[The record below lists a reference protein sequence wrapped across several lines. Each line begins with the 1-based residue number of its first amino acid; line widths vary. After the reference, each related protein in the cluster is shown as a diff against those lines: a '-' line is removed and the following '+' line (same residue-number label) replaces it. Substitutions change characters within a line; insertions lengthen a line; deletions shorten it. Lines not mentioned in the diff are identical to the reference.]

1 MKRQRHKLMHYLT
14 LILMFFFF
22 TFTHYFIYRVKLEI
36 IDYISKQKIVEE
48 IEHEPEVAP
57 ILVER
62 NELDYTHYST
72 VQLNIENILQNPELP
87 TGCEVTSLAI
97 VLNYLGYDIDKVL
110 LSDLFLPKGEIGKT
124 HPDKAF
130 IGNPRDKSA
139 YGANAPVLVNTANDY
154 LKHVQGKHYA
164 YNMSS
169 NEFTDLLKYV
179 NDGYPV
185 MFWGTMYMKDGYPST
200 KWIIDNETVQWYARF
215 HCMVLIG
222 YTEDTYIIADPLQ
235 GIVEYDKDLVEKRY
249 NELGKQAIVIY

>member
-22 TFTHYFIYRVKLEI
+22 TFTHYFIYRIKLEI
-36 IDYISKQKIVEE
+36 IDYISKQKIIEE
-48 IEHEPEVAP
+48 IEHEPEVVP

-97 VLNYLGYDIDKVL
+97 ILNYLGYDIDKVL

-130 IGNPRDKSA
+130 IGNPKDKSA

-154 LKHVQGKHYA
+154 LKHVQGKHY
-164 YNMSS
+164 
-169 NEFTDLLKYV
+169 
-179 NDGYPV
+179 
-185 MFWGTMYMKDGYPST
+185 
-200 KWIIDNETVQWYARF
+200 
-215 HCMVLIG
+215 
-222 YTEDTYIIADPLQ
+222 
-235 GIVEYDKDLVEKRY
+235 
-249 NELGKQAIVIY
+249 VIQ